1 MSLLS
6 AGDRV
11 ALVSPAGPAL
21 ASKIDAGVDVLRSWG
36 LRVTAP
42 VVRPWSLPYLAGSD
56 EARAAEFVSAWRS
69 DVSAVFCVRGG
80 YGCLRMTDLVPW
92 KDLPPRVF
100 VGSSDVTVLHA
111 ELNAVGQPTVF
122 GPMPGTAD
130 FVGDPLAQSRLR
142 ALLFEGTGSWTMGT
156 PVVPGTARGVLTGG
170 NAALLAASV
179 GGPRWEPPAAG
190 AIALLEDIGEEA
202 YRLDRILTQ
211 LLRAGWFEPVSG
223 IVLGSWTDCGDVSAV
238 LADRL
243 SGLGVPI
250 LGDAGFGHCP
260 GSWSLPLGVRAEL
273 DAGAGTLTLV

>member
-1 MSLLS
+1 MSLLV

-21 ASKIDAGVDVLRSWG
+21 ASRIAAGADVLRSWG
-36 LRVTAP
+36 LEVTTP
-42 VVRPWSLPYLAGSD
+42 VVDPWSLPYLAGSD
-56 EARAAEFVSAWRS
+56 QARAQEFVAAWCS
-69 DVSAVFCVRGG
+69 DVAAVFCVRGG

-111 ELNAVGQPTVF
+111 ELNAVGQRTVF
-122 GPMPGTAD
+122 GPMPGTSD
-130 FVGDPLAQSRLR
+130 FVDDPLAQARLR
-142 ALLFEGTGSWTMGT
+142 EVLFDDVRSWTAGT

-170 NAALLAASV
+170 NAALLAASI
-179 GGPRWEPPAAG
+179 GGPRWSRPVPG
-190 AIALLEDIGEEA
+190 AIALVEDIGEEA

-243 SGLGVPI
+243 SGLGVPV
-250 LGDAGFGHCP
+250 LGDFGFGHCA
-260 GSWSLPLGVRAEL
+260 GSWSLPLGVPAFL
-273 DAGAGTLTLV
+273 DAGARTLTLL